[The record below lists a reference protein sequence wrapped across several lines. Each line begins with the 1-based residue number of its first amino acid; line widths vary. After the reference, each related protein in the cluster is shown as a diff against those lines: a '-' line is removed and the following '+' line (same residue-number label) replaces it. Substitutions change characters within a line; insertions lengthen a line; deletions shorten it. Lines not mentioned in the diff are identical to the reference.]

1 MLPRS
6 APRTRTIPRMFTLM
20 LEGQEDVT
28 VADWLAYAEAAE
40 RLGYDGFFTSDHYFS
55 VVGAEGRGSLDVW
68 GVLCALAAV
77 TKRIQLGTMVSP
89 VTFRP
94 PVVLAKLALVA
105 DGLSGGRVEV
115 GLGTGWHET
124 EHRKFGLPFP
134 PFAERL
140 QMLAEQAEIIR
151 RLTDGETLDFSGA
164 HYTLQEATLLPRPAS
179 GRLPILFGGSAKPK
193 VAALAAKWADG
204 YNLSHATPE
213 IARAARE
220 RLDAACEAIGR
231 DPATLPLSVMASLVV
246 GTDEADYRKRQK
258 VANAWGLEDEGAED
272 AADVSGTPARAI
284 ERIAA
289 LREAGVTR
297 FFLNRLDHRDLEMVE
312 LVATEVLPHV
322 R

>member
-1 MLPRS
+1 
-6 APRTRTIPRMFTLM
+6 MFTLM

-28 VADWLAYAEAAE
+28 VTDWLAYAEAAE

-55 VVGAEGRGSLDVW
+55 VVGAEGRASLDVW

-105 DGLSGGRVEV
+105 DGLSGGRVEL

-124 EHRKFGLPFP
+124 EHKKFGLPFP

-164 HYTLQEATLLPRPAS
+164 HYTLEGATLLPRPVH
-179 GRLPILFGGSAKPK
+179 GRLPIVFGGSAKPK
-193 VAALAAKWADG
+193 VAALAAKWADS

-220 RLDAACEAIGR
+220 RLDAAVRGDRPRPGHPAAERDGEPRGR
-231 DPATLPLSVMASLVV
+231 HRRGRLPPPPGDRERV
-246 GTDEADYRKRQK
+246 G
-258 VANAWGLEDEGAED
+258 
-272 AADVSGTPARAI
+272 ARAG
-284 ERIAA
+284 R
-289 LREAGVTR
+289 RRG
-297 FFLNRLDHRDLEMVE
+297 
-312 LVATEVLPHV
+312 
-322 R
+322 

>member
-1 MLPRS
+1 
-6 APRTRTIPRMFTLM
+6 MFTLM

-28 VADWLAYAEAAE
+28 VADWLATADAAE

-55 VVGAEGRGSLDVW
+55 VVGAPGRASLDVW
-68 GVLCALAAV
+68 GVLCALAAR
-77 TKRIQLGTMVSP
+77 TSRIQLGTMVSP

-105 DGLSGGRVEV
+105 DGLSSGRVEL

-124 EHRKFGLPFP
+124 EHRMFGLPFP
-134 PFAERL
+134 PFGERL

-151 RLTDGETLDFSGA
+151 RLTDGETLDFNGA
-164 HYTLQEATLLPRPAS
+164 HYTLQGATLLPRPVH

-193 VAALAAKWADG
+193 VAALAARWADG
-204 YNLSHATPE
+204 YNLSSATPE
-213 IARAARE
+213 VARAARE

-231 DPATLPLSVMASLVV
+231 DPATLPLSVMASVVV
-246 GTDEADYRKRQK
+246 GRDEADYRRRKDA
-258 VANAWGLEDEGAED
+258 VNAKALAETDEDD
-272 AADVSGTPARAI
+272 ASYVSGTPARAI

-289 LREAGVTR
+289 LREAGVER
-297 FFLNRLDHRDLEMVE
+297 FFLNHFDHRDLDMVE
-312 LVATEVLPHV
+312 LVATEVLPHA

>member
-1 MLPRS
+1 
-6 APRTRTIPRMFTLM
+6 MFTLM

-28 VADWLAYAEAAE
+28 VADWLAYAAAAE
-40 RLGYDGFFTSDHYFS
+40 RLGYDGFFTSDHYQS
-55 VVGAEGRGSLDVW
+55 VVGAEGRASLDAW

-77 TKRIQLGTMVSP
+77 TERIQLGTMVSP

-105 DGLSGGRVEV
+105 DGLSGGRVEL
-115 GLGTGWHET
+115 GIGTGWYEM
-124 EHRKFGLPFP
+124 EHRAFGLPFP
-134 PFAERL
+134 PFGDRL
-140 QMLAEQAEIIR
+140 AMLAEQAEIIR

-164 HYTLQEATLLPRPAS
+164 HYTLEGATLLPRPVH
-179 GRLPILFGGSAKPK
+179 GRLPIVFGGSAKPK
-193 VAALAAKWADG
+193 VAALAARWADS
-204 YNLSHATPE
+204 YNLSYATPE
-213 IARAARE
+213 IARAARR
-220 RLDAACEAIGR
+220 RLDEACEAIGR

-246 GTDEADYRKRQK
+246 GADEADYRRRQA
-258 VANAWGLEDEGAED
+258 VSNERGLEALDHED
-272 AADVSGTPARAI
+272 PGDVSGPPARAI

-289 LREAGVTR
+289 LREAGVER